1 MPTVVLPVTLQ
12 KVAPDVSSAPL
23 CLSPCKIFVPSV
35 LFTKGSKFFFL
46 PVFSYVCGLSSFS
59 TPGSLSRCKK
69 FCRVL
74 SAVWQAHRQKVLKY
88 KKKLSEQKK
97 NFLKRWKISRLS
109 LVSPP
114 LPEVVKKFSRFSFL
128 IPPPFLRWSKGFPG
142 SSLTHPPSW
151 SCPPRFI
158 GPRGGGILFFST
170 SFWTKK
176 TFWTKKIF
184 LKRWIFDMGYA
195 SHIWKH

>member
-97 NFLKRWKISRLS
+97 NF
-109 LVSPP
+109 
-114 LPEVVKKFSRFSFL
+114 PEGCR
-128 IPPPFLRWSKGFPG
+128 PRC
-142 SSLTHPPSW
+142 T
-151 SCPPRFI
+151 RFI
-158 GPRGGGILFFST
+158 LDFYLGFWRWESSVFEHVFFC
-170 SFWTKK
+170 FFVVVRENKK
-176 TFWTKKIF
+176 KYNMVW
-184 LKRWIFDMGYA
+184 
-195 SHIWKH
+195 